1 MLLVLLV
8 VVVVAAA
15 AAAAAAAVAAAAE
28 LVAAVVVVAAAAVDG
43 LHAAHQE
50 FAAALSP
57 GEKELP
63 SRPCSLPRH
72 GLNDGAAG

>member
-1 MLLVLLV
+1 MVAA
-8 VVVVAAA
+8 VAAA
-15 AAAAAAAVAAAAE
+15 AAAAAEAAAAAAE
-28 LVAAVVVVAAAAVDG
+28 LVAAAVVVAAAAVDG
-43 LHAAHQE
+43 SHEAHQE
-50 FAAALSP
+50 FAAASFP